1 MLLRYLKK
9 AEIKKAVQEKQSN
22 GTYLDLDKYTS
33 IKEYSVQAQEL
44 NDEISASIYGASI
57 VNMLRIKTPL
67 GDLENYLKGKMN
79 DTDDNIS
86 QYFIFIDN
94 KKYKILSVTKRGVDL
109 ELI

>member
-9 AEIKKAVQEKQSN
+9 AEIKKAVQEKQAN
-22 GTYLDLDKYTS
+22 GSYLDKYTF
-33 IKEYSVQAQEL
+33 IKKYSVQPQEL